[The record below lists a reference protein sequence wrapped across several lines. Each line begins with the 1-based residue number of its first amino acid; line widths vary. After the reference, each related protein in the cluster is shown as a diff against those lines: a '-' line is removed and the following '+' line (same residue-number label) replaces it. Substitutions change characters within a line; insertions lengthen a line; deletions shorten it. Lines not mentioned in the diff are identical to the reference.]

1 MIDVMK
7 AFYTVHY
14 NFGAISLLLF
24 LLIIFLLTKKNFK
37 WSLIFFA
44 VIIVINVFIYQRT
57 ANRSWTV
64 IVPAAEDASNSG
76 YDSYQEEQKYTF
88 SATKNWTIKTENG
101 EVMHWC
107 WVETLMDK
115 FANIDFVDRLWG
127 TKQAKQLRQAS
138 EQRLDQ

>member
-88 SATKNWTIKTENG
+88 SATKNWTIKTEKG

>member
-24 LLIIFLLTKKNFK
+24 ILIIFLLTKKNFK

-88 SATKNWTIKTENG
+88 SATKNWTIKTEKG

>member
-88 SATKNWTIKTENG
+88 SATKNWTIKTEKG
-101 EVMHWC
+101 EVIHWC

>member
-24 LLIIFLLTKKNFK
+24 ILIIFLLTKKNFK

-44 VIIVINVFIYQRT
+44 VTIAINVFIYQRT

-64 IVPAAEDASNSG
+64 IVPAAEDTSNSG

-88 SATKNWTIKTENG
+88 SATKNWTIKTEKG
-101 EVMHWC
+101 EVIHWC

>member
-24 LLIIFLLTKKNFK
+24 ILIIFLLTKKNFK

-64 IVPAAEDASNSG
+64 IIPAAEDASNSG

-88 SATKNWTIKTENG
+88 SATKNWTIKTEKG

>member
-24 LLIIFLLTKKNFK
+24 ILIIFLLTKKNFK

-88 SATKNWTIKTENG
+88 SATKNWTIKTEKG

-107 WVETLMDK
+107 WVENLMDK

>member
-24 LLIIFLLTKKNFK
+24 ILIIFLLTKKNFK
-37 WSLIFFA
+37 WSIIFFA

-88 SATKNWTIKTENG
+88 SATKNWTIKTEKG